1 MMGAAGLI
9 LALLGAAMLCG
20 FGWELGRC
28 AARWLLGRERS
39 VTILLPRPR
48 RAPGRSD
55 AA

>member
-1 MMGAAGLI
+1 MMGSVSLMF
-9 LALLGAAMLCG
+9 ALLGAAMLCG

-39 VTILLPRPR
+39 VTILLPRLR
-48 RAPGRSD
+48 QAPDRSD